1 VLRGGV
7 QTMAGPVV
15 GAIAY
20 TGLFDALL
28 LATSQW
34 RLVLG
39 LSVIALVLVFPQGI
53 AGTVHRVWLRGREA

>member
-1 VLRGGV
+1 
-7 QTMAGPVV
+7 MAGPVV